1 MEEKMTKTYEPDSR
15 FVERLEWQLASEYR
29 RTNRLK
35 PSSGKVAVPRRMV
48 AVALLAGVLTTGVA
62 VIKAAEYIKDSWRK
76 GIEIAR
82 VGTEVQLKKAHLES
96 TREMAART
104 ESLASLGLIQ
114 EEESQ
119 VLKFGVEKAALDL
132 DRSLLNLD
140 EVKASGV
147 APRDELYAPVLGGRD
162 FVSERLKIQIKEI
175 ERDLELLGSRL
186 DRSKRLVEV
195 GVVSRG
201 DLDQIQAEIAA
212 RKAMIDETRKRID
225 LRKRYVAGEVTAQEV
240 EIGDRMAVAEK
251 DLRQAQT
258 KVDSLMKQMERS
270 KAQEAV
276 GLVSPGETSQLRYT
290 LDAAQAELKLAALEV
305 DVLGKVK

>member
-1 MEEKMTKTYEPDSR
+1 MEEKMTKTYEPDNR

-29 RTNRLK
+29 RANRLK
-35 PSSGKVAVPRRMV
+35 AAPGKVAVPRRMV
-48 AVALLAGVLTTGVA
+48 VVTLVAGVLLAGVA
-62 VIKAAEYIKDSWRK
+62 AIKAADYIRDSWRK
-76 GIEIAR
+76 GLEIAR

-96 TREMAART
+96 TREMAARAET
-104 ESLASLGLIQ
+104 LASSGLIR

-119 VLKFGVEKAALDL
+119 VLKLGVLKAALDL
-132 DRSLLNLD
+132 DKSLLNLD

-162 FVSERLKIQIKEI
+162 FVTERLKIQIKDV
-175 ERDLELLGSRL
+175 ERDLELLGNRL
-186 DRSKRLVEV
+186 DRSKQLVEL
-195 GVVSRG
+195 GVVSG
-201 DLDQIQAEIAA
+201 EELDRIQAEIAA
-212 RKAMIDETRKRID
+212 RKTTVDETRKRID

-251 DLRQAQT
+251 NLHQAQT

-270 KAQEAV
+270 EAQEAV
-276 GLVSPGETSQLRYT
+276 GLVSPRETSQLRYA

-305 DVLGKVK
+305 DVLSRVK

>member
-1 MEEKMTKTYEPDSR
+1 MTKTYEPDTR

-29 RTNRLK
+29 RANRLK
-35 PSSGKVAVPRRMV
+35 PSSGKVAVPRLMV
-48 AVALLAGVLTTGVA
+48 VVALLVGVLTTGVA

-76 GIEIAR
+76 SLEIAR
-82 VGTEVQLKKAHLES
+82 VGTEVQLKEAHLES
-96 TREMAART
+96 TRELASRA
-104 ESLASLGLIQ
+104 ESLASLGLIR

-119 VLKFGVEKAALDL
+119 VLKLGVEKAALDL

-147 APRDELYAPVLGGRD
+147 APRDELYAPVVGGRD
-162 FVSERLKIQIKEI
+162 FVSERLKIQIKDV

-186 DRSKRLVEV
+186 GRSKQLVEV
-195 GVVSRG
+195 GAISGG

-225 LRKRYVAGEVTAQEV
+225 LRKRYVAGEITAQEV

-251 DLRQAQT
+251 SMLQAQT
-258 KVDSLMKQMERS
+258 KVDSLMKQLERS
-270 KAQEAV
+270 QAQEAV
-276 GLVSPGETSQLRYT
+276 GMVSPRETSQLRYA
-290 LDAAQAELKLAALEV
+290 LDAAQAELKLAAVEV

>member
-1 MEEKMTKTYEPDSR
+1 MTKTYEPDGR

-35 PSSGKVAVPRRMV
+35 PSSGKVAVSRRMV
-48 AVALLAGVLTTGVA
+48 AVALLVGVLTTGVA

-76 GIEIAR
+76 GLEIAR

-96 TREMAART
+96 TREMAARA
-104 ESLASLGLIQ
+104 ENLASVGAIR

-119 VLKFGVEKAALDL
+119 VLKLGVEKATLDL
-132 DRSLLNLD
+132 ERSLLNLD

-162 FVSERLKIQIKEI
+162 FVSERLKIQIKDV
-175 ERDLELLGSRL
+175 ERDLELLRSRL
-186 DRSKRLVEV
+186 DQFKQRVEV
-195 GVVSRG
+195 GVASGG
-201 DLDQIQAEIAA
+201 DLDQIQAEIAG
-212 RKAMIDETRKRID
+212 RKAMIDETRKRLD
-225 LRKRYVAGEVTAQEV
+225 LRKRYVAGEITAQDV

-251 DLRQAQT
+251 NLHQAQT
-258 KVDSLMKQMERS
+258 RVDSLMKQLERS
-270 KAQEAV
+270 QAQEAL
-276 GLVSPGETSQLRYT
+276 GMISPRETSQLRYA

>member
-1 MEEKMTKTYEPDSR
+1 M
-15 FVERLEWQLASEYR
+15 
-29 RTNRLK
+29 LK
-35 PSSGKVAVPRRMV
+35 
-48 AVALLAGVLTTGVA
+48 L
-62 VIKAAEYIKDSWRK
+62 
-76 GIEIAR
+76 
-82 VGTEVQLKKAHLES
+82 
-96 TREMAART
+96 
-104 ESLASLGLIQ
+104 
-114 EEESQ
+114 
-119 VLKFGVEKAALDL
+119 GVEKAALDV

-162 FVSERLKIQIKEI
+162 FVSERLKIQIKDV

-186 DRSKRLVEV
+186 DRSKRLVEL
-195 GVVSRG
+195 GVVSAG
-201 DLDQIQAEIAA
+201 DLDLIQAEIAA

-258 KVDSLMKQMERS
+258 RVDSLMKQLERS
-270 KAQEAV
+270 EAQEAV
-276 GLVSPGETSQLRYT
+276 GMISPRETSQLRYA

>member
-1 MEEKMTKTYEPDSR
+1 MTKTYEPDGR

-29 RTNRLK
+29 RTNCLK
-35 PSSGKVAVPRRMV
+35 PSSGKVAVSRRMV
-48 AVALLAGVLTTGVA
+48 AVALLVGVLTTGVA

-76 GIEIAR
+76 GLEIAR

-96 TREMAART
+96 TREMAARA
-104 ESLASLGLIQ
+104 ENLASVGAIR

-119 VLKFGVEKAALDL
+119 VLKLGVEKATLDL
-132 DRSLLNLD
+132 ERSLLNLD

-162 FVSERLKIQIKEI
+162 FVSERLKIQIKDV
-175 ERDLELLGSRL
+175 ERDLELLRSRL
-186 DRSKRLVEV
+186 DQFKQRVEV
-195 GVVSRG
+195 GVASGG
-201 DLDQIQAEIAA
+201 DLDQIQAEIAG
-212 RKAMIDETRKRID
+212 RKAMIDETRKRLD
-225 LRKRYVAGEVTAQEV
+225 LRKRYVAGEITAQDV

-251 DLRQAQT
+251 NLHQAQT
-258 KVDSLMKQMERS
+258 RVDSLMKQLERS
-270 KAQEAV
+270 QAQEAL
-276 GLVSPGETSQLRYT
+276 GMISPRETSQLRYA

>member
-1 MEEKMTKTYEPDSR
+1 MTKTYEPDSR

-35 PSSGKVAVPRRMV
+35 PSSGKVAVSRRMV
-48 AVALLAGVLTTGVA
+48 AVALLVGVLTTGVA
-62 VIKAAEYIKDSWRK
+62 VIKAADYIRDSWRK
-76 GIEIAR
+76 GLEIAR

-96 TREMAART
+96 TREMAARA
-104 ESLASLGLIQ
+104 EKLASIGAIR

-119 VLKFGVEKAALDL
+119 VLKLGVEKAALDL
-132 DRSLLNLD
+132 ERSLLNLD

-162 FVSERLKIQIKEI
+162 FVSERLKIQIKDV
-175 ERDLELLGSRL
+175 ERDLELLRSRL
-186 DRSKRLVEV
+186 DRFKQEVEV
-195 GVVSRG
+195 GVASG
-201 DLDQIQAEIAA
+201 GALDPIQAEIAG
-212 RKAMIDETRKRID
+212 RKAMIDEAQKRLD
-225 LRKRYVAGEVTAQEV
+225 LRKRFVAGEITAYDV

-251 DLRQAQT
+251 NLHQAQT
-258 KVDSLMKQMERS
+258 RVDSLMKQLERLQ
-270 KAQEAV
+270 AQEAL
-276 GLVSPGETSQLRYT
+276 GIISPRETSQLRYA

>member
-1 MEEKMTKTYEPDSR
+1 MTKTYEPDGR

-35 PSSGKVAVPRRMV
+35 PSSGKVAVSRRMV
-48 AVALLAGVLTTGVA
+48 AVALLVGVLTTGVA

-76 GIEIAR
+76 GLEIAR

-96 TREMAART
+96 TREMAARA
-104 ESLASLGLIQ
+104 ENLASVGAIR

-119 VLKFGVEKAALDL
+119 VLKLGVEKATLDL
-132 DRSLLNLD
+132 ERSLLNLD

-162 FVSERLKIQIKEI
+162 FVSERLKIQIKDV
-175 ERDLELLGSRL
+175 ERDLELLRSRL
-186 DRSKRLVEV
+186 DQFKQRVEV
-195 GVVSRG
+195 GVASGG
-201 DLDQIQAEIAA
+201 DLDQIQAEIAG
-212 RKAMIDETRKRID
+212 RKAMIDETRKRLD
-225 LRKRYVAGEVTAQEV
+225 LRKRYVAGEITAQDV

-251 DLRQAQT
+251 NLHQAQT
-258 KVDSLMKQMERS
+258 RVDSLMKQLERS
-270 KAQEAV
+270 QAQEAL
-276 GLVSPGETSQLRYT
+276 GMISPRETSQLRYA

-305 DVLGKVK
+305 EVLEKVK

>member
-1 MEEKMTKTYEPDSR
+1 MTKTYEPDGR

-35 PSSGKVAVPRRMV
+35 PSSGKVAVSRRMV
-48 AVALLAGVLTTGVA
+48 AVALLVGVLTTGVA

-76 GIEIAR
+76 GLEIAR

-96 TREMAART
+96 TREMAARA
-104 ESLASLGLIQ
+104 ENLASVGAIR

-119 VLKFGVEKAALDL
+119 ALKLGVEKATLDL
-132 DRSLLNLD
+132 ERSLLNLD

-162 FVSERLKIQIKEI
+162 FVSERLKIQIKDV
-175 ERDLELLGSRL
+175 ERDLELLRSRL
-186 DRSKRLVEV
+186 DQFKQRVEV
-195 GVVSRG
+195 GVASGG
-201 DLDQIQAEIAA
+201 DLDQIQAEIAG
-212 RKAMIDETRKRID
+212 RKAMIDETRKRLD
-225 LRKRYVAGEVTAQEV
+225 LRKRYVAGEITAQDV

-251 DLRQAQT
+251 NLHQAQT
-258 KVDSLMKQMERS
+258 RVDSLMKQLERS
-270 KAQEAV
+270 QAQEAL
-276 GLVSPGETSQLRYT
+276 GMISPRETSQLRYA

>member
-1 MEEKMTKTYEPDSR
+1 MHKTYEPDSQ

-35 PSSGKVAVPRRMV
+35 SSSRKVAVSRRMV
-48 AVALLAGVLTTGVA
+48 ALTLLVGVLTTGVA
-62 VIKAAEYIKDSWRK
+62 VIKAADYIKDSWRK
-76 GIEIAR
+76 GLEIAR

-96 TREMAART
+96 TREMAARA
-104 ESLASLGLIQ
+104 EKLASIGVIR

-119 VLKFGVEKAALDL
+119 ALKLGVEKAALDL

-147 APRDELYAPVLGGRD
+147 APRDELYASVLGGRD
-162 FVSERLKIQIKEI
+162 FVSERLKIQIQDV

-186 DRSKRLVEV
+186 DRVKQMVEV
-195 GVVSRG
+195 GTACEG
-201 DLDQIQAEIAA
+201 DLDLIQAEIAA

-240 EIGDRMAVAEK
+240 ELGNRMAVAEK
-251 DLRQAQT
+251 NLHQAQSR
-258 KVDSLMKQMERS
+258 VDSLMKQLERS
-270 KAQEAV
+270 QAQEAV
-276 GLVSPGETSQLRYT
+276 GMISPRETSQLRYA
-290 LDAAQAELKLAALEV
+290 LDAAQAELKLATLEV
-305 DVLGKVK
+305 DVLGRIK

>member
-1 MEEKMTKTYEPDSR
+1 MTRTYEPDSR

-29 RTNRLK
+29 RANCLK

-48 AVALLAGVLTTGVA
+48 AVALLLGVLTTGVA

-96 TREMAART
+96 TREMAARAET
-104 ESLASLGLIQ
+104 LAASGLIQ

-119 VLKFGVEKAALDL
+119 VLKLGVEKAALDL

-162 FVSERLKIQIKEI
+162 FVSERLKMQIKDV
-175 ERDLELLGSRL
+175 ERELELLGHRS
-186 DRSKRLVEV
+186 DRVQRLVKV
-195 GVVSRG
+195 GVVSEEELG
-201 DLDQIQAEIAA
+201 QIQADIDA
-212 RKAMIDETRKRID
+212 RKAMIDETRKRLD

-251 DLRQAQT
+251 NQHEAQT
-258 KVDSLMKQMERS
+258 RVDSLMKQLERS
-270 KAQEAV
+270 QAQEALGV
-276 GLVSPGETSQLRYT
+276 VSPRETSQLRYA

>member
-1 MEEKMTKTYEPDSR
+1 MTKTYEPDTR

-29 RTNRLK
+29 RANRLK
-35 PSSGKVAVPRRMV
+35 PSSGKVAVPRLMV
-48 AVALLAGVLTTGVA
+48 VVALLVGVLTTGVA

-76 GIEIAR
+76 SLEIAR
-82 VGTEVQLKKAHLES
+82 VGTEVQLKEAHLES
-96 TREMAART
+96 TRELASRA
-104 ESLASLGLIQ
+104 ESLASLGLIR

-119 VLKFGVEKAALDL
+119 VLKLGVEKAALDL

-147 APRDELYAPVLGGRD
+147 APRDELYAPVVGGRD
-162 FVSERLKIQIKEI
+162 FVSERLKIQIKDV

-186 DRSKRLVEV
+186 GRSKQLVEV
-195 GVVSRG
+195 GAISGG

-225 LRKRYVAGEVTAQEV
+225 LRKRYVAGKITAQEV

-251 DLRQAQT
+251 SMLQAQT
-258 KVDSLMKQMERS
+258 KVDSLMKQLERS
-270 KAQEAV
+270 QAQEAV
-276 GLVSPGETSQLRYT
+276 GMVSPRETSQLRYA
-290 LDAAQAELKLAALEV
+290 LDAAQAELKLAAVEV

>member
-1 MEEKMTKTYEPDSR
+1 MTKTYEPDGK

-29 RTNRLK
+29 RTKCLK
-35 PSSGKVAVPRRMV
+35 PSSGKVALPRRMV
-48 AVALLAGVLTTGVA
+48 AVALLIGVLTTGVA

-82 VGTEVQLKKAHLES
+82 AGTEVQLKKAHLES
-96 TREMAART
+96 TREMAARN
-104 ESLASLGLIQ
+104 ESLASLGLIR

-119 VLKFGVEKAALDL
+119 VLKLGVEKAALDL

-140 EVKASGV
+140 EVKASGI

-162 FVSERLKIQIKEI
+162 FVGERLKIQIKAV
-175 ERDLELLGSRL
+175 ERDLELFGSRL

-195 GVVSRG
+195 GVASRE
-201 DLDQIQAEIAA
+201 DLDSIQAEISA

-225 LRKRYVAGEVTAQEV
+225 LRKRYVAGEITAQEV

-251 DLRQAQT
+251 SLLQAQT
-258 KVDSLMKQMERS
+258 KVDSLMKQLERS
-270 KAQEAV
+270 EAQEAV
-276 GLVSPGETSQLRYT
+276 GLVSPRETSQLRYA

-305 DVLGKVK
+305 EVLGRIK

>member
-1 MEEKMTKTYEPDSR
+1 MTKTYEPDSQ

-48 AVALLAGVLTTGVA
+48 AVTLVAGVLLAAVA
-62 VIKAAEYIKDSWRK
+62 AIKAADYIRDSWRK
-76 GIEIAR
+76 SIEIAR

-96 TREMAART
+96 IREMAART
-104 ESLASLGLIQ
+104 ETLASLGLVRKEEHQ
-114 EEESQ
+114 E
-119 VLKFGVEKAALDL
+119 LKLDVEKAALDL

-162 FVSERLKIQIKEI
+162 FVSERLNMRIKDV

-186 DRSKRLVEV
+186 DQAKRLVEV
-195 GVVSRG
+195 GVASREE
-201 DLDQIQAEIAA
+201 LDQIQAEMAV
-212 RKAMIDETRKRID
+212 RKAMIDETQKRID
-225 LRKRYVAGEVTAQEV
+225 QRKRYVAGEVTAQEV
-240 EIGDRMAVAEK
+240 EIGERMAVAEK
-251 DLRQAQT
+251 NLLQART
-258 KVDSLMKQMERS
+258 KVDSLMKQVERS
-270 KAQEAV
+270 EAQEAV
-276 GLVSPGETSQLRYT
+276 GLVSARETSQLRYA

>member
-1 MEEKMTKTYEPDSR
+1 MTKTYEPDSR

-29 RTNRLK
+29 RTNCLK

-48 AVALLAGVLTTGVA
+48 AVALLIGVLTTGVA

-96 TREMAART
+96 TREMAARAET
-104 ESLASLGLIQ
+104 LASSGLIR

-119 VLKFGVEKAALDL
+119 VLELGVEKAALDV

-162 FVSERLKIQIKEI
+162 FVSERLKIQIKDV
-175 ERDLELLGSRL
+175 ERELELLGSRL

-195 GVVSRG
+195 GVASEG
-201 DLDQIQAEIAA
+201 DLDLIQAEIAA
-212 RKAMIDETRKRID
+212 RKAMVDETQKRID

-258 KVDSLMKQMERS
+258 RVDSLMKQLERS

-276 GLVSPGETSQLRYT
+276 GMISPRETSRLRYA

>member
-1 MEEKMTKTYEPDSR
+1 MTKIYEPDSR

-35 PSSGKVAVPRRMV
+35 PSSGKVAVSRRMV

-62 VIKAAEYIKDSWRK
+62 VIKAADYIKDSWRK
-76 GIEIAR
+76 GLEIAR

-96 TREMAART
+96 TREMAARA
-104 ESLASLGLIQ
+104 EKLASIGVIR

-119 VLKFGVEKAALDL
+119 ALKLGVEKAALDL

-162 FVSERLKIQIKEI
+162 FVSERLKIQIQDV
-175 ERDLELLGSRL
+175 ERDLELLGKRL
-186 DRSKRLVEV
+186 DRVKQLVEV
-195 GVVSRG
+195 GTASEG
-201 DLDQIQAEIAA
+201 DLDLIQAEIAA

-225 LRKRYVAGEVTAQEV
+225 LRKRYVEGEITAQEV
-240 EIGDRMAVAEK
+240 ELGNRMAVAEK
-251 DLRQAQT
+251 NLHQAQSR
-258 KVDSLMKQMERS
+258 VDSLMKQLERLQ
-270 KAQEAV
+270 AQEAL
-276 GLVSPGETSQLRYT
+276 GMISPRETSQLRYA
-290 LDAAQAELKLAALEV
+290 LDAAQAELKLATLEV
-305 DVLGKVK
+305 DVLKKVN

>member
-29 RTNRLK
+29 RTNCLK

-48 AVALLAGVLTTGVA
+48 AIALLVGVLTTGVA

-96 TREMAART
+96 TRELAARAGT
-104 ESLASLGLIQ
+104 LAASGLIQ

-119 VLKFGVEKAALDL
+119 VLKLGVEKAALDL

-162 FVSERLKIQIKEI
+162 FVSERLKIQTKDV
-175 ERDLELLGSRL
+175 ERDLALLASRL
-186 DRSKRLVEV
+186 DRSRRLVEV
-195 GVVSRG
+195 GAISGEDV
-201 DLDQIQAEIAA
+201 DQIQAEIAA
-212 RKAMIDETRKRID
+212 RQAMIDETRKRID

-240 EIGDRMAVAEK
+240 EIGDQMAIAEK
-251 DLRQAQT
+251 TLRQAQT

-276 GLVSPGETSQLRYT
+276 GLISPRETSQLRYA

>member
-1 MEEKMTKTYEPDSR
+1 MTKTYEPDSQ

-48 AVALLAGVLTTGVA
+48 AVTLVAGVLLAAVA
-62 VIKAAEYIKDSWRK
+62 AIKAADYIRDSWRK
-76 GIEIAR
+76 SIEIAR

-96 TREMAART
+96 IREMAART
-104 ESLASLGLIQ
+104 ETLASLGLVRKEEHQ
-114 EEESQ
+114 E
-119 VLKFGVEKAALDL
+119 LKLDVEKAVLDL

-162 FVSERLKIQIKEI
+162 FVSERLNMRIKDV

-186 DRSKRLVEV
+186 DQAKRLVEV
-195 GVVSRG
+195 GVASREE
-201 DLDQIQAEIAA
+201 LDQIQAEMAV

-225 LRKRYVAGEVTAQEV
+225 QRKRYVAGEVTAQEV
-240 EIGDRMAVAEK
+240 EIGERMAVAEK
-251 DLRQAQT
+251 NLLQART
-258 KVDSLMKQMERS
+258 KVDSLMKQVERS
-270 KAQEAV
+270 EAQEAV
-276 GLVSPGETSQLRYT
+276 GLVSARETSQLRYA